1 MIVRKISLFL
11 FTAFLVFVTVSLD
24 YTVTNS
30 WWQYL
35 NYRFL
40 MVMLF
45 YIGSVFLCITNFLR
59 FFGILWELSRECS
72 QNGLNSELFICL
84 GYIVLLVLLIW
95 SSPWMTLLFCL
106 LIGLQEGKRWV
117 KKQKTTTWL

>member
-11 FTAFLVFVTVSLD
+11 FTALLVFVTLSLD
-24 YTVTNS
+24 YTETHT

-35 NYRFL
+35 NHRFL
-40 MVMLF
+40 IVILF
-45 YIGSVFLCITNFLR
+45 YIGSVFLCINNFLYV
-59 FFGILWELSRECS
+59 FGMLLELPWAWPRKGINIEI
-72 QNGLNSELFICL
+72 FICL
-84 GYIVLLVLLIW
+84 GYIVLILLLIW
-95 SSPWMTLLFCL
+95 SSPWITLPFCL

>member
-1 MIVRKISLFL
+1 MMVRKIFLLL
-11 FTAFLVFVTVSLD
+11 FTVLLVLVTVSVE
-24 YTVTNS
+24 YTNTNS

-40 MVMLF
+40 IVMLL
-45 YIGSVFLCITNFLR
+45 YISSIFLCITNFLYA
-59 FFGILWELSRECS
+59 FGMLLESWEWTRK
-72 QNGLNSELFICL
+72 GINSEFFICL
-84 GYIVLLVLLIW
+84 GYIVLLLLLIW
-95 SSPWMTLLFCL
+95 SSPLITLLFCL